1 MTPLDT
7 MKTRGTR
14 GAYRREDRIA
24 LPPELQKEL
33 VEKAAAKYGNCQEL
47 AKHLNIPKSSVH
59 YYRIGRLTMPVSVLA
74 KMQGIVDDE
83 GLRGRIEEIGVTKD
97 RSWATEHAQDVFREI
112 CRDRLRLPTKEE
124 LMRDEELR
132 RKAAAIISYV
142 MAEGSVW
149 MQKERSGEHA
159 ANVTF
164 AEHESDLYEHFRSLC
179 KAVFLHDIGPPQMP
193 GNGARAIR
201 GFIYPRFIA
210 EWLVY
215 NGVPIGDK
223 AANPCHLPGW
233 VMESEDRSTWI
244 HAIQPWCD
252 GEGSVRLSSGGNLN
266 GFSMTQSR
274 HTMLDLISLPPRLS
288 HGRSGRFLARRDIEG
303 STILGVPL
311 ATYCYGA
318 YRSDIFEDVFG
329 LLRRLGYEPTL
340 RIHSLYLKDDGFWSC
355 NWAINMNSSDCS
367 RLVEVGLVIQR
378 RKVKLIEGR

>member
-1 MTPLDT
+1 MTPLDIMT
-7 MKTRGTR
+7 TRGTR
-14 GAYRREDRIA
+14 GAYRKEDRIA

-59 YYRIGRLTMPVSVLA
+59 YYRIGRLTMPASVLA

-83 GLRGRIEEIGVTKD
+83 GLRGRIEEMGVMKD

-132 RKAAAIISYV
+132 RKAATIISYV

-164 AEHESDLYEHFRSLC
+164 AEHENDLYEHFRSLC

-223 AANPCHLPGW
+223 AANPCHLAGW

-288 HGRSGRFLARRDIEG
+288 HGRSGRFLARRDIDR
-303 STILGVPL
+303 STILGVPV

-355 NWAINMNSSDCS
+355 NWAINMSSSDCS

-378 RKVKLIEGR
+378 RKVELIEGL